1 MLRFLFIPLLVLASF
16 ASRALPYQDLTHFSD
31 VFGKEKTYRLYL
43 PADYDRLAGAYPVIY
58 FFHGWGG
65 RHFKDESAKLDY
77 VRLGELADKYGV
89 ILVMWDG
96 SMDES
101 EPRPYNIGEREDVK
115 FQVQMKD
122 YFPELV
128 DHIDA
133 TYRTHSDRIHRGII
147 GFSMGGFM
155 ASYLAGKY
163 PDKVSAITEMVG
175 SPEFFVGHPENHTFY
190 PIRYT
195 FDNLKDVAVR
205 FHNMDN
211 CPLFYLN
218 TEVKNAA
225 GWEGLTNFEY
235 WLGDGNHG
243 VDEPG
248 EIAVFETAVRFI
260 CEKFQNPTPLNK
272 TWSHYDLYP
281 DFNLWGYSVESDK
294 SEPGFLFLR
303 NVSPTGFGLY
313 SQKWLP
319 DGPAIKNCN
328 VKITTAPV
336 YKRGQVYDVA
346 VYQQNGEVVN
356 LKQTAGNDGRLRF
369 ELNGDG
375 CEVSIAG
382 KPVTANFV
390 LLNHRLKGEK
400 RFIRPS
406 EENELTLTLL
416 NRGDRRKYAG
426 KTVRL
431 SVSCA
436 DPDVSLFNSHQTIK
450 LDEKGEFLQSRP
462 VGIHCRKTPPADA
475 SPAWLKLNVEV
486 CYDGDLFTD
495 NLTIPVFYDVPVFK
509 HIQIDDGDGVRGTAF
524 GVGNGDGQA
533 NASERIMLYENYQ
546 RLRLYTDDPYVE
558 SSEEELFDYM
568 IPAVWPDGFSFGSV
582 VKIAD
587 NCPVGHTIEFLA
599 CYESKTFMPIR
610 REVHWGRVRITVK

>member
-1 MLRFLFIPLLVLASF
+1 MLRFLLLPLFVLLSF
-16 ASRALPYQDLTHFSD
+16 VARALPYQDLSHFSD

-43 PADYDRLAGAYPVIY
+43 PADYNRSAGAYPVIY

-101 EPRPYNIGEREDVK
+101 EPRPYNIGGHEDVK

-128 DHIDA
+128 AHIDA
-133 TYRTHSDRIHRGII
+133 TCRTHSDRIHRGII

-175 SPEFFVGHPENHTFY
+175 SPEFFVGYPENHTFY

-195 FDNLKDVAVR
+195 FDNLKDVAFR

-225 GWEGLTNFEY
+225 EREGLTNFEY
-235 WLGDGNHG
+235 WLGEGDHG
-243 VDEPG
+243 IDESG
-248 EIAVFETAVRFI
+248 EVAVFETAVRFI
-260 CEKFQNPTPLNK
+260 REKFKNPTPLNK

-281 DFNLWGYSVESDK
+281 NFELWGYSVESDK

-303 NVSPTGFGLY
+303 NVSPAGFGLY

-319 DGPAIKNCN
+319 DGPAIKNRA
-328 VKITTAPV
+328 VKVTTAPV
-336 YKRGQVYDVA
+336 YKKGQTYDVA
-346 VYQQNGEVVN
+346 VYRQNGEVVN
-356 LKQTAGNDGRLRF
+356 LKQPAGSDGRLRF
-369 ELNGDG
+369 ELTGDG
-375 CEVSIAG
+375 CEVSIRNSQAADF
-382 KPVTANFV
+382 T
-390 LLNHRLKGEK
+390 LLNYRLKGEK

-416 NRGDRRKYAG
+416 NRGDRGKHAG
-426 KTVRL
+426 ETVSL
-431 SVSCA
+431 SVSCS
-436 DPDVSLFNSHQTIK
+436 DLEVSLFNSHQTIN
-450 LDEKGEFLQSRP
+450 LDEKGEFLQSLP
-462 VGIHCRKTPPADA
+462 IGIRCRKNPPDDA
-475 SPAWLKLNVEV
+475 SPAWLKLTVEV
-486 CYDGDLFTD
+486 CCGGNVFTD
-495 NLTIPVFYDVPVFK
+495 NLTVPVFYDVPEFK
-509 HIQIDDGDGVRGTAF
+509 HIQIDDGEGVREAALGT
-524 GVGNGDGQA
+524 GNGDGQV

-546 RLRLYTDDPYVE
+546 RLRLFTDDPYVE
-558 SSEEELFDYM
+558 SDEEELFDYM
-568 IPAVWPDGFSFGSV
+568 IPSVWPDGFSFGSV

-587 NCPVGHTIEFLA
+587 NCPTGHTIEFLA

-610 REVHWGRVRITVK
+610 REAHWGRVRITVK

>member
-1 MLRFLFIPLLVLASF
+1 MLRLLFLPLFVLASLV
-16 ASRALPYQDLTHFSD
+16 ARALPYQDLSHFSD

-43 PADYDRLAGAYPVIY
+43 PADYNRSAEAYPVIY

-77 VRLGELADKYGV
+77 VRLSELADKYGV

-96 SMDES
+96 NIDES
-101 EPRPYNIGEREDVK
+101 EPRPYNIGGHEDVK
-115 FQVQMKD
+115 FQIQMKD

-128 DHIDA
+128 AHIDA

-175 SPEFFVGHPENHTFY
+175 SPEFFVGYPENHTFY

-225 GWEGLTNFEY
+225 EWEGLTNFNY
-235 WLGDGNHG
+235 WLGEGDHS
-243 VDEPG
+243 VDKPG
-248 EIAVFETAVRFI
+248 EIEVFETAVQFI
-260 CEKFQNPTPLNK
+260 CEKFKNPAPLNK

-281 DFNLWGYSVESDK
+281 DFELWGYSVESDK
-294 SEPGFLFLR
+294 DEPGFLFLR
-303 NVSPTGFGLY
+303 NVSPAGFGLY

-319 DGPAIKNCN
+319 DGPIVKNCS
-328 VKITTAPV
+328 VKVTTAPV
-336 YKRGQVYDVA
+336 YKKGQTYNVL
-346 VYQQNGEVVN
+346 VYQQDGAVVN
-356 LKQTAGNDGRLRF
+356 RKQTADNNGRLHF
-369 ELNGDG
+369 ELTGDG
-375 CEVSIAG
+375 CEVSIG
-382 KPVTANFV
+382 KPQAAGFT
-390 LLNHRLKGEK
+390 LLNHRLKGKK

-416 NRGDRRKYAG
+416 KRGDCGKYAG

-431 SVSCA
+431 SVTCA
-436 DPDVSLFNSHQTIK
+436 DLDVSLFNSLQTLR
-450 LDEKGEFLQSRP
+450 LDEKGEFLQSLP
-462 VGIHCRKTPPADA
+462 IGIRCRKAPPADA

-486 CYDGDLFTD
+486 CCGDESFTD
-495 NLTIPVFYDVPVFK
+495 NLTVPVFYEVPVFR
-509 HIQIDDGDGVRGTAF
+509 HVQIDDGEGVREAALGA
-524 GVGNGDGQA
+524 GNGDGQA

-546 RLRLYTDDPYVE
+546 KLRLFTDDPYVE

-568 IPAVWPDGFSFGSV
+568 IPSVWPDGFSFGSV

-587 NCPVGHTIEFLA
+587 NCPAGHTIEFLA
-599 CYESKTFMPIR
+599 CYESKTFMPICR
-610 REVHWGRVRITVK
+610 QVHWGRVQITVK